1 MNMENQA
8 KDYSESPQEIIDES
22 FGIIDNLVDFDKIP
36 ESSRPIVRRVI
47 HATGDTDFADN
58 LIINP
63 KAVEAAVNAISNG
76 KSIVTDVNMVK
87 VGISAKVID
96 RFGGKIIC
104 RIADETVVQKA
115 KETNKTRAITSMQ
128 ESLAD
133 ISGGVVAI
141 GNAPTAVFSI
151 IDLIRREG
159 VVPALVIA
167 VPVGFVKAAESK
179 EALMTFLDNKKDI
192 QIPYIINIGRK
203 GGSAVAVA
211 IVNALINI
219 TKEAK
224 GTSN

>member
-1 MNMENQA
+1 MERQI
-8 KDYSESPQEIIDES
+8 KDYSENPQDIINES
-22 FGIIDNLVDFDKIP
+22 FDIIDNLVDLGNIP
-36 ESSRPIVRRVI
+36 ETSRPIIRRVI
-47 HATGDTDFADN
+47 HATGDTDYADN
-58 LIINP
+58 LIISP
-63 KAVEAAVNAISNG
+63 VAVEAAVNAIVTG
-76 KSIVTDVNMVK
+76 KTIVTDVNMVK
-87 VGISAKVID
+87 AGINAKVID

-104 RIADETVVQKA
+104 RIADEVVAQKA
-115 KETNKTRAITSMQ
+115 RESNKTRAITSMQ
-128 ESLAD
+128 ESLSD
-133 ISGGVVAI
+133 ISGGIVVI

-192 QIPYIINIGRK
+192 QIPYIVNIGRK

-219 TKEAK
+219 AKERR
-224 GTSN
+224 

>member
-1 MNMENQA
+1 MNMENHNQT
-8 KDYSESPQEIIDES
+8 KGYSENPQDIINES
-22 FGIIDNLVDFDKIP
+22 FDIIDNLVDLGNIP
-36 ESSRPIVRRVI
+36 ETSRPIVRRVI
-47 HATGDTDFADN
+47 HATGDTDYADN
-58 LIINP
+58 LIISP
-63 KAVEAAVNAISNG
+63 VAVEAAVNAIVTG
-76 KSIVTDVNMVK
+76 KTIVTDVNMVK
-87 VGISAKVID
+87 AGINAKVID

-104 RIADETVVQKA
+104 RIADEVVAQKA
-115 KETNKTRAITSMQ
+115 KESNKTRAITSMQ
-128 ESLAD
+128 ESLSD
-133 ISGGVVAI
+133 ISGGIVVI

-192 QIPYIINIGRK
+192 QIPYIVNIGRK

-219 TKEAK
+219 AKER
-224 GTSN
+224 G

>member
-1 MNMENQA
+1 MNIENQA
-8 KDYSESPQEIIDES
+8 KDYSENPQEIINES
-22 FGIIDNLVDFDKIP
+22 FDIIDNLVDFNKIP
-36 ESSRPIVRRVI
+36 EASRPIVRRVI

-58 LIINP
+58 LIIKP
-63 KAVEAAVNAISNG
+63 MAVDAAVNAIATG

-87 VGISAKVID
+87 AGINAKVID
-96 RFGGKIIC
+96 RFGGKIVC
-104 RIADETVVQKA
+104 RIADEVVAQKA
-115 KETNKTRAITSMQ
+115 KETNKTRAIMSMQ

-133 ISGGVVAI
+133 IPGGVVAI

>member
-1 MNMENQA
+1 MERQI
-8 KDYSESPQEIIDES
+8 KDYSENPQDIINES
-22 FGIIDNLVDFDKIP
+22 FDIIDNLVDLGNIP
-36 ESSRPIVRRVI
+36 ETSRPIVRRVI
-47 HATGDTDFADN
+47 HATGDTDYADN
-58 LIINP
+58 LIISP
-63 KAVEAAVNAISNG
+63 VAVEAAVNAIVTG
-76 KSIVTDVNMVK
+76 KTIVTDVNMVK
-87 VGISAKVID
+87 AGINAKVID

-104 RIADETVVQKA
+104 RIADEVVAQKA
-115 KETNKTRAITSMQ
+115 RESNKTRAITSMQ
-128 ESLAD
+128 ESLSD
-133 ISGGVVAI
+133 ISGGIVVI

-192 QIPYIINIGRK
+192 QIPYIVNIGRK

-219 TKEAK
+219 AKERR
-224 GTSN
+224 